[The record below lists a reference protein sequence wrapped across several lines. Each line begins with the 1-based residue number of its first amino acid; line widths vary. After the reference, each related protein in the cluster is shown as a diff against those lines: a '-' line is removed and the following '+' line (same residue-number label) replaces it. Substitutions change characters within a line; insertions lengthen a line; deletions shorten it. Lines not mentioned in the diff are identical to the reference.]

1 MDMAVDV
8 DTDTDM
14 AMNVDTDTDIA
25 MDIDMKVYMIEGYV
39 QTLI

>member
-1 MDMAVDV
+1 MAVDV

-39 QTLI
+39 

>member
-1 MDMAVDV
+1 MAVDV